1 MCFPASSTAHGDQD
15 HTMRDGNRPDTL
27 RGPGKMIDNGH
38 GAGSHRRR
46 SKKSNAGRI
55 GFAGALVGAL
65 GIVVVAVVIIFLRP
79 GRHDAPSPVSA
90 GAGQDVSAGS
100 SGGAKAVAAPKTG
113 PTLSIANTDGYDYT
127 IAAARGGTNNK
138 PLPGT
143 GTPPPDGAGY
153 AYADY
158 VLTNTG
164 QKPALLDFPAD
175 LFVQRTGVAGGAQ
188 ARCMPQPGTL
198 PDMCTL
204 PNHSAI
210 IGYLNGSR
218 GPSTQD
224 GDQYMPAG
232 ASYLI
237 RVATDLPV
245 RTDLGQSQMNL
256 YIWDARYI
264 SDRKAVLVAF
274 P

>member
-1 MCFPASSTAHGDQD
+1 MT
-15 HTMRDGNRPDTL
+15 
-27 RGPGKMIDNGH
+27 DNGH
-38 GAGSHRRR
+38 RARSHRRR

-55 GFAGALVGAL
+55 GFAGALAGAI
-65 GIVVVAVVIIFLRP
+65 GIAVVAVIIVMLRP
-79 GRHDAPSPVSA
+79 GGHRAAGPVQA
-90 GAGQDVSAGS
+90 GAGQDVT
-100 SGGAKAVAAPKTG
+100 AVASPVVPSMAPDEAKQTSTPRTG
-113 PTLSIANTDGYDYT
+113 PALSIANTDGYAYT
-127 IAAARGGTNNK
+127 IAAARGGTDAS

-143 GTPPPDGAGY
+143 GTPPPADATY

-164 QKPALLDFPAD
+164 NKTALLDFPAD
-175 LFVQRTGVAGGAQ
+175 LFVKRSRIARESQ
-188 ARCMPQPGTL
+188 ARCMPQVGTQPG
-198 PDMCTL
+198 MCTL
-204 PNHSAI
+204 PNHSVV
-210 IGYLNGSR
+210 IGYLNGAKA
-218 GPSTQD
+218 PSSQE

-245 RTDLGQSQMNL
+245 STGLTPAEMNL

-264 SDRKAVLVAF
+264 SDRKAVLLAF